1 LPTGYGQ
8 SPLARLQT
16 TGLATLVADG
26 AARILLISCNRGMVM
41 TRLAFAI
48 ARTWLAG
55 EQGEVLR
62 IPVLVETGLA
72 EG

>member
-1 LPTGYGQ
+1 
-8 SPLARLQT
+8 
-16 TGLATLVADG
+16 
-26 AARILLISCNRGMVM
+26 MVM

-48 ARTWLAG
+48 ARKWLAG